1 MRSGFQ
7 EAVSLVRRGARED
20 EGRTM
25 FDLEKRHLKSIDWPI
40 VMILFGL
47 AVYSYIGIAGS
58 AAGVDKANQQMLWY
72 AIGFMLL
79 IATLLFDYRLY
90 YSMSYVLYA
99 IGIILL
105 IGVYQT
111 EPINNATSWYRLP
124 GGVLFQPSEPM
135 KLFTILTVARYLSN
149 KADDPDRFRYFYQL
163 IPVGLIVAVPML
175 MILVQP
181 DLGSALVYCSILAT
195 MLIVGGIRLK
205 HVLYLGTLVSSFFGV
220 MTLLYFYKQSIFFKI
235 IKPYQWD
242 RIKFWLNPDL
252 EAMGRGFQ
260 LKQSLIAIG
269 SGQLFGK
276 GIDTPTQASFG
287 WVPVGESDFIFT
299 VIAEKLGFV
308 GAGVLMILFFFL
320 IYRMIRIAMEA
331 KDPFGSYVVAGVVG
345 MLTFQVFENIGMTI
359 QLMPITGLP
368 LPFISY
374 GGSSLLTNFLIIGV
388 VLNIGMRKDT
398 LRFD

>member
-1 MRSGFQ
+1 M
-7 EAVSLVRRGARED
+7 
-20 EGRTM
+20 
-25 FDLEKRHLKSIDWPI
+25 DLEKRHLKTIDWS
-40 VMILFGL
+40 ILLILLGL
-47 AVYSYIGIAGS
+47 GMFSYIGISGS
-58 AAGVDKANQQMLWY
+58 AAGPETASRQVIWY
-72 AIGFMLL
+72 IFGFVVLFV
-79 IATLLFDYRLY
+79 TLLFDYRLY
-90 YSMSYVLYA
+90 SAAAYVLYG
-99 IGIILL
+99 IGIVLL
-105 IGVYQT
+105 LAVLKT
-111 EPINNATSWYRLP
+111 PAINNAHSWFDLGP
-124 GGVLFQPSEPM
+124 VLFQPSEPM
-135 KLFTILTVARYLSN
+135 KLFTILTVARVLA
-149 KADDPDRFRYFYQL
+149 KRADDPDRFYHFYQL
-163 IPVGLIVAVPML
+163 IPVCLLVAVPL
-175 MILVQP
+175 LLILIQP
-181 DLGSALVYCSILAT
+181 DLGTSLVYTGMLAT

-205 HVLYLGTLVSSFFGV
+205 HVLILGSLVGGFFGV
-220 MTLLYFYKQSIFFKI
+220 MTFLYHYQQQIFFKI

-242 RIKFWLNPDL
+242 RIVYWLNPDL

-276 GIDTPTQASFG
+276 GVNTPTQASFG

-299 VIAEKLGFV
+299 VIAEKMGFV
-308 GAGVLMILFFFL
+308 GAGLLMILFFFL

-359 QLMPITGLP
+359 QLMPITGIP

-388 VLNIGMRKDT
+388 VLNIGMRKDK